1 MSASDFE
8 FESGTELYRG
18 KGCRDCRHTG
28 YRGRAGI
35 FELLLMT
42 DEMRAMVVKHASAT
56 EILVVA
62 RRNGIKLMRE
72 DGWSKVLTGMT
83 TVEEIQ
89 RVTKST

>member
-1 MSASDFE
+1 M
-8 FESGTELYRG
+8 YRG
-18 KGCRDCRHTG
+18 KGGCDCRHTG

-42 DEMRAMVVKHASAT
+42 DEMRTMVVKHASAT

-89 RVTKST
+89 RVTKAT